1 MFDEPGVRRLLQKL
15 CAECSQKE
23 FADQHGISP
32 QYVHDVITG
41 RRMPGAS
48 ILNALG
54 LRKRVIYEFKL
65 KDAIAN
71 TKRERDLM
79 KKTRAFPGVKVRV
92 E

>member
-1 MFDEPGVRRLLQKL
+1 MFDENGVRRLLQKL
-15 CAECSQKE
+15 CSECSQKE

-32 QYVHDVITG
+32 QYVHDVLNG

-65 KDAIAN
+65 MDALAKN
-71 TKRERDLM
+71 KLERVLM
-79 KKTRAFPGVKVRV
+79 KKARAFPGVKGRV